1 ATSVR
6 LFLKATDSEEYHNEP
21 APR

>member
-1 ATSVR
+1 SVR